1 MSMIQE
7 FKTFAMRGSV
17 VDLAV
22 GVIIGAAFGKIV
34 SSLVNDVLMPPIGVL
49 LGGVDFS
56 GIVLTI
62 KEATATSP
70 AVTMRWGIFIN
81 AVIDFIIVAFVIFM
95 VIKGMNTLKKK
106 EPTPAP
112 APTER
117 TCPECMMVIPITA
130 KRCGHCTAVLK

>member
-1 MSMIQE
+1 MSMMQE

-56 GIVLTI
+56 GIVLTL
-62 KEATATSP
+62 KEATATTP
-70 AVTMRWGIFIN
+70 AVTMKWGIFIN
-81 AVIDFIIVAFVIFM
+81 SIIDFVIVAFVIFL
-95 VIKGMNTLKKK
+95 VIKGMNSLKKQ
-106 EPTPAP
+106 EPATAA
-112 APTER
+112 APTTK
-117 TCPECMMVIPITA
+117 TCPECAMQIPTA
-130 KRCGHCTAVLK
+130 AKKCGYCTSSVK